1 MPATKN
7 PVLISSLGYRKA
19 VVRHCTEQLREIEG
33 RLEQPS
39 GPRWE
44 HSLAACED
52 LGGVGRLLL
61 TLQRRTSLANADNT
75 WLEELSQLKPDD
87 VDDRAIE
94 LVRATLFIIPFSQC
108 LTNSRFFA
116 RSRAASK
123 IGLKSCA
130 RRSNIRLSLASLLAR
145 R

>member
-61 TLQRRTSLANADNT
+61 TLQRRR
-75 WLEELSQLKPDD
+75 LSSASN
-87 VDDRAIE
+87 V
-94 LVRATLFIIPFSQC
+94 S
-108 LTNSRFFA
+108 FA
-116 RSRAASK
+116 RSV
-123 IGLKSCA
+123 
-130 RRSNIRLSLASLLAR
+130 
-145 R
+145 

>member
-52 LGGVGRLLL
+52 LGGVGRVFELNVSETSASTILEAFDLGRSGGTILTEEIKEFLLSDFDGKVANKKVGLSVKFL
-61 TLQRRTSLANADNT
+61 T
-75 WLEELSQLKPDD
+75 
-87 VDDRAIE
+87 
-94 LVRATLFIIPFSQC
+94 
-108 LTNSRFFA
+108 SRFLN
-116 RSRAASK
+116 RYSEV
-123 IGLKSCA
+123 
-130 RRSNIRLSLASLLAR
+130 LSLQFKVVHLVASVLSSFL
-145 R
+145 